1 MPYSKSNKKIQ
12 DSAFKMSG
20 YTYPGLSPMKNHDHP
35 VVPPTKEQADKS
47 KGTLKEGRMINH
59 GRWSRPE
66 VFSETKRMFGEK
78 YNTFKKKLGY

>member
-20 YTYPGLSPMKNHDHP
+20 YSYPGLSPMKKNNHP

-59 GRWSRPE
+59 GRWNRPE
-66 VFSETKRMFGEK
+66 VFSEMKRTYSEK
-78 YNTFKKKLGY
+78 YKALKKKLGY